1 VNAAAEVIYDLVDPT
16 ANLIFGAVIDPSLTG
31 QVSWQRRNNCKAC
44 LFVITMVT
52 CNMEYSFSRKI
63 KIKQNKKKGK
73 SQISEDEMDNTDR
86 LITLA
91 ASQL

>member
-1 VNAAAEVIYDLVDPT
+1 
-16 ANLIFGAVIDPSLTG
+16 
-31 QVSWQRRNNCKAC
+31 
-44 LFVITMVT
+44 MVT